1 MNLQLNKFKNRT
13 LINLKVRSLKI
24 KKEKSVKEEAE
35 AIEEIVVEVEIDL
48 IESKDPINLKELRVK
63 LKEKADQDKEEGE
76 EIDQE
81 LQLLVILE
89 RTTKDFKKSGRT
101 MNKKEQEEE
110 VEESLKT
117 PEGIADEIPQET
129 KECFVYGSKV
139 DDFHT
144 LDKTYIFTLNVC
156 ATQELYKIIQL
167 QEERIRILEEK
178 LNQLI

>member
-1 MNLQLNKFKNRT
+1 MNKKSPKRFKMIKFLMNLQLSKFKNRT

-110 VEESLKT
+110 VEE
-117 PEGIADEIPQET
+117 EGGEEAVKEEIEVVI
-129 KECFVYGSKV
+129 EV
-139 DDFHT
+139 
-144 LDKTYIFTLNVC
+144 
-156 ATQELYKIIQL
+156 
-167 QEERIRILEEK
+167 EEK
-178 LNQLI
+178 VEEAEVEVIREENKQLLLRH

>member
-1 MNLQLNKFKNRT
+1 MIKLLMNPQLNKFKNQT

-24 KKEKSVKEEAE
+24 KKEKSVKEEVE

-110 VEESLKT
+110 VEE
-117 PEGIADEIPQET
+117 EGGEEAVKEEIEVVI
-129 KECFVYGSKV
+129 EV
-139 DDFHT
+139 
-144 LDKTYIFTLNVC
+144 
-156 ATQELYKIIQL
+156 
-167 QEERIRILEEK
+167 EEK
-178 LNQLI
+178 VEEAEVEVIREENKQLLLKILLQVNDNHNL

>member
-1 MNLQLNKFKNRT
+1 MIKLLMKLQLNKFKNQT

-24 KKEKSVKEEAE
+24 KKEKSVKEEVE

-89 RTTKDFKKSGRT
+89 RTTKDFKK
-101 MNKKEQEEE
+101 
-110 VEESLKT
+110 
-117 PEGIADEIPQET
+117 
-129 KECFVYGSKV
+129 
-139 DDFHT
+139 
-144 LDKTYIFTLNVC
+144 
-156 ATQELYKIIQL
+156 
-167 QEERIRILEEK
+167 
-178 LNQLI
+178 

>member
-1 MNLQLNKFKNRT
+1 MIKLLMNLQLNKFKNRT

-110 VEESLKT
+110 VEEEGGEEAVKEEIEVVIEVEEAEVEVIREENKQLLLK
-117 PEGIADEIPQET
+117 I
-129 KECFVYGSKV
+129 
-139 DDFHT
+139 
-144 LDKTYIFTLNVC
+144 L
-156 ATQELYKIIQL
+156 L
-167 QEERIRILEEK
+167 QVNDNYNL
-178 LNQLI
+178 

>member
-1 MNLQLNKFKNRT
+1 LNKKSLKRFKMIKLLMKLQLNKFKNQT

-24 KKEKSVKEEAE
+24 KKEKSVKEEVE

-110 VEESLKT
+110 VEE
-117 PEGIADEIPQET
+117 EGGEEAVKEEIEVVI
-129 KECFVYGSKV
+129 EV
-139 DDFHT
+139 
-144 LDKTYIFTLNVC
+144 
-156 ATQELYKIIQL
+156 
-167 QEERIRILEEK
+167 EEK
-178 LNQLI
+178 VEEAEVEVIREENKQLLLKILLQVNDNHNL

>member
-1 MNLQLNKFKNRT
+1 MIKLLMKLQLNKFKNQT

-24 KKEKSVKEEAE
+24 KKEKSVKEEVE

-101 MNKKEQEEE
+101 MNKKEQEDE
-110 VEESLKT
+110 VEE
-117 PEGIADEIPQET
+117 EGGEEAVKEEIEVVI
-129 KECFVYGSKV
+129 EV
-139 DDFHT
+139 
-144 LDKTYIFTLNVC
+144 
-156 ATQELYKIIQL
+156 
-167 QEERIRILEEK
+167 EEK
-178 LNQLI
+178 VEEAEVEVIREEDKQLLLKILLQVNDNHNL

>member
-1 MNLQLNKFKNRT
+1 MIKLLMKLQLNKFKNQT

-24 KKEKSVKEEAE
+24 KKEKSVKEEVE

-110 VEESLKT
+110 VEE
-117 PEGIADEIPQET
+117 EGGEEAVKEEIEVVI
-129 KECFVYGSKV
+129 EV
-139 DDFHT
+139 
-144 LDKTYIFTLNVC
+144 
-156 ATQELYKIIQL
+156 
-167 QEERIRILEEK
+167 EEK
-178 LNQLI
+178 VEEAEVEVIREENKQLLLKILLQVNDNHNL